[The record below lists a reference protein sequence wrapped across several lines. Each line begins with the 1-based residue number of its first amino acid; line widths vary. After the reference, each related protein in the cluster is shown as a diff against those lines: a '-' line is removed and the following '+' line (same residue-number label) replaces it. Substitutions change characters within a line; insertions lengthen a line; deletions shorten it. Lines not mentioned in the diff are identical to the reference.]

1 MYLAKSDKI
10 KERNNKIRVL
20 VWNEFQHEKT
30 QEAVKKIYPDGMHG
44 YRGAQGQHDMA
55 ADAAFWTKHLKLN
68 N

>member
-1 MYLAKSDKI
+1 MI
-10 KERNNKIRVL
+10 C
-20 VWNEFQHEKT
+20 
-30 QEAVKKIYPDGMHG
+30 PDGMHG